1 MANVLVFGH
10 QNPDNDAIMS
20 TVVLSQLLNQ
30 LEYQGNT
37 YTACCLGPLP
47 AESAKLLEDTGVPAP
62 TLIDAIEPAAEGA
75 EPQLVILTDHNEPG
89 QSVAGLEN
97 ATIFGVVDHHRFGD
111 FTTAAP
117 LHIVALP
124 WGSSCSI
131 VAKLFE
137 VMGVEPTDTQAKL
150 LLSAMM
156 TDTLMLKSLTATAV
170 DAAIA
175 AKLGE
180 QLGVDPVKFGME
192 VFLTRPSGS
201 FTAEQMVG
209 NDIKM
214 FEVAGTK
221 LLIGQ
226 YETVDK
232 SRALGMIPEIREAM
246 RAYQA
251 EKAADGIVLCIT
263 DIMEEG
269 SQVLLEGDTATAQKG
284 LQIEDVA
291 EGVWMPGVLS
301 RKKQVA
307 APILAAN

>member
-1 MANVLVFGH
+1 MSTVYVFGH

-20 TVVLSQLLNQ
+20 AVVLAQLLNQ
-30 LEYQGNT
+30 VGYEGNEYK
-37 YTACCLGPLP
+37 ACALGALP
-47 AESAKLLEDTGVPAP
+47 AESAKLL
-62 TLIDAIEPAAEGA
+62 AEAGIA
-75 EPQLVILTDHNEPG
+75 EPERIKGVEAGQLVVLTDHNESS
-89 QSVAGLEN
+89 QSVEGLKD
-97 ATIFGVVDHHRFGD
+97 ASVLGVVDHHRIGD
-111 FTTAAP
+111 FETATP
-117 LHIVALP
+117 LHYIALP
-124 WGSSCSI
+124 WGSSCTI

-137 VMGVEPTDTQAKL
+137 VLGQELTDVQAKL

-156 TDTLMLKSLTATAV
+156 TDTLMLKSPTTTDV
-170 DAAIA
+170 DRAIA

-192 VFLTRPSGS
+192 VFLSRPSGS
-201 FTAEQMVG
+201 FTAAEMVG

-214 FEVAGTK
+214 FEVAGQK

-232 SRALGMIPEIREAM
+232 SRALGMIDEIREAM

-251 EKAADGIVLCIT
+251 DKGAEGIVLCLT

-269 SQVLLEGDTATAQKG
+269 SQVLFEGETAVAQKG
-284 LQIEDVA
+284 LGIADEHD
-291 EGVWMPGVLS
+291 GVWMPGVLS

-307 APILAAN
+307 APILAAAE

>member
-1 MANVLVFGH
+1 MSNVLVFGH

-20 TVVLSQLLNQ
+20 AVVLTQLLNQ
-30 LEYQGNT
+30 VNYNGDT
-37 YTACCLGPLP
+37 YEACCLGPLP
-47 AESAKLLEDTGVPAP
+47 AESAKLLADAGV
-62 TLIDAIEPAAEGA
+62 A
-75 EPQLVILTDHNEPG
+75 EPRLIESVEEGQQVVLTDHNEAG
-89 QSVAGLEN
+89 QSVAGLEG
-97 ATIFGVVDHHRFGD
+97 AQIVGVVDHHRFGG

-124 WGSSCSI
+124 WGSSCCI
-131 VAKLFE
+131 VAKLFD
-137 VMGVEPTDTQAKL
+137 VLGQQPTDVQAKL

-156 TDTLMLKSLTATAV
+156 TDTLMLKSPTTTAV
-170 DAAIA
+170 DRVVA

-192 VFLTRPSGS
+192 VFMTRPSGS
-201 FTAEQMVG
+201 FTPAQMVG
-209 NDIKM
+209 NDIKQ
-214 FEVAGTK
+214 FEVGSSK

-232 SRALGMIPEIREAM
+232 TRALGMIPEIREAM

-251 EKAADGIVLCIT
+251 EKGADGIVLCLT

-269 SQVLLEGDTATAQKG
+269 SQVLFEGETAVAQKG
-284 LQIEDVA
+284 LGIADVA

-307 APILAAN
+307 APILAAAE

>member
-47 AESAKLLEDTGVPAP
+47 AESAKLLEDAGVPAP

-97 ATIFGVVDHHRFGD
+97 AIIFGVVDHHRFGD

-137 VMGVEPTDTQAKL
+137 VMGVEPTDAQAKL

-156 TDTLMLKSLTATAV
+156 TDTLMLKSPTATAV

>member
-1 MANVLVFGH
+1 MSTVYVFGH

-20 TVVLSQLLNQ
+20 AVVLAQLLNQ
-30 LEYQGNT
+30 VGYEGNEYK
-37 YTACCLGPLP
+37 ACVLGALP
-47 AESAKLLEDTGVPAP
+47 AESAKLL
-62 TLIDAIEPAAEGA
+62 AEAGIA
-75 EPQLVILTDHNEPG
+75 EPERIKGVEAGQLVVLTDHNESS
-89 QSVAGLEN
+89 QSVEGLKD
-97 ATIFGVVDHHRFGD
+97 ATVLGVVDHHRIGD
-111 FTTAAP
+111 FETAAP
-117 LHIVALP
+117 LHYIALP
-124 WGSSCSI
+124 WGSSCTI

-137 VMGVEPTDTQAKL
+137 VLGQELTDVQAKL

-156 TDTLMLKSLTATAV
+156 TDTLMLKSPTTTDV
-170 DAAIA
+170 DRAIA

-192 VFLTRPSGS
+192 VFLSRPSGS
-201 FTAEQMVG
+201 FTAAEMVG

-214 FEVAGTK
+214 FEVAGQK

-232 SRALGMIPEIREAM
+232 SRALGMIDEIREAM

-251 EKAADGIVLCIT
+251 DKGAEGIVLCLT

-269 SQVLLEGDTATAQKG
+269 SQVLFEGETAVAQKG
-284 LQIEDVA
+284 LGIADEHD
-291 EGVWMPGVLS
+291 GVWMPGVLS

-307 APILAAN
+307 APILAAAE

>member
-47 AESAKLLEDTGVPAP
+47 AESAKLLEDAGVPAP

-156 TDTLMLKSLTATAV
+156 TDTLMLKSPTATAV

-284 LQIEDVA
+284 LQIEDVV

-307 APILAAN
+307 APILAVN

>member
-1 MANVLVFGH
+1 MSTVYVFGH

-20 TVVLSQLLNQ
+20 AVVLAQLLNQ
-30 LEYQGNT
+30 VGYEGNEYK
-37 YTACCLGPLP
+37 ACALGALP
-47 AESAKLLEDTGVPAP
+47 AESAKLL
-62 TLIDAIEPAAEGA
+62 AEAGIA
-75 EPQLVILTDHNEPG
+75 EPERIKGVEAGQLVVLTDHNESS
-89 QSVAGLEN
+89 QSVEGLKD
-97 ATIFGVVDHHRFGD
+97 ATVLGVVDHHRIGD
-111 FTTAAP
+111 FETAAP
-117 LHIVALP
+117 LHYIALP
-124 WGSSCSI
+124 WGSSCTI

-137 VMGVEPTDTQAKL
+137 VLGQELTDVQAKL

-156 TDTLMLKSLTATAV
+156 TDTLMLKSPTTTDV
-170 DAAIA
+170 DRAIA

-192 VFLTRPSGS
+192 VFLSRPSGS
-201 FTAEQMVG
+201 FTAAEMVG

-214 FEVAGTK
+214 FEVAGQK

-232 SRALGMIPEIREAM
+232 SRALGMIDEIREAM

-251 EKAADGIVLCIT
+251 DKGAEGIVLCLT

-269 SQVLLEGDTATAQKG
+269 SQVLFEGETAVAQKG
-284 LQIEDVA
+284 LGIADEHD
-291 EGVWMPGVLS
+291 GVWMPGVLS

-307 APILAAN
+307 APILAAAE

>member
-47 AESAKLLEDTGVPAP
+47 AESAKLLEDAGVPAP

-97 ATIFGVVDHHRFGD
+97 VTVFGVVDHHRFGD

-137 VMGVEPTDTQAKL
+137 VMGVEPTDAQAKL

-156 TDTLMLKSLTATAV
+156 TDTLMLKSPTATAV

-232 SRALGMIPEIREAM
+232 SRALDMIPEIREAM